1 MEAEAGTAHDARGRQ
16 ARTYRSPL
24 RAERAAE
31 TRHRI
36 TTAALE
42 LFTEHGFGGSTV
54 TAIAKRAG
62 VAPQT
67 VYAVFGTKG
76 AILQALLAQMEDDA
90 GAPAWRDRIAAAD
103 DPAAKLEGFAH
114 WSAAM
119 FSTSKAAITAAQG
132 AAGDPAI
139 VELRT
144 QADRHRRQAL
154 ATLVDGLADRG
165 ALAAGLS
172 RRRVSAARS
181 ARSGER

>member
-1 MEAEAGTAHDARGRQ
+1 M
-16 ARTYRSPL
+16 
-24 RAERAAE
+24 
-31 TRHRI
+31 
-36 TTAALE
+36 
-42 LFTEHGFGGSTV
+42 
-54 TAIAKRAG
+54 
-62 VAPQT
+62 APQT
-67 VYAVFGTKG
+67 IYATFGTKG

-103 DPAAKLEGFAH
+103 DPAAGLAGFAR

-119 FSTSKAAITAAQG
+119 FSAGRAAITAARG

-139 VELRT
+139 AELRT

-172 RRRVSAARS
+172 RQRAVDRAWVLTGVEIYLAATDGCGWPDADYASWLTSLLIHQLLASDHILEEPPADRTC
-181 ARSGER
+181 